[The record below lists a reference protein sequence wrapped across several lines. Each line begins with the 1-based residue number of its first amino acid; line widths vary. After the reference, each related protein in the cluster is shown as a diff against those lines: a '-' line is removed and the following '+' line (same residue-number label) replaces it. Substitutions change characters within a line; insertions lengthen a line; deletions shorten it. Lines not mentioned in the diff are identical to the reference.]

1 MAEDKYVTDD
11 EDIDMPEEE
20 RVRLKKI
27 IEKLM
32 ESGSFFVY
40 GDEDKTEETV
50 SFHGCERKKTCK
62 SICCSFI
69 FALTKEE
76 VKKGTIKWNQKRP
89 YFIAREKDGFC
100 PHLDR
105 KHLRCSIYNDRPKR
119 CRKYHCEKDPTVWR
133 DWDKGILN
141 PDVFNHL
148 PKKS

>member
-1 MAEDKYVTDD
+1 MAENKHIPAD
-11 EDIDMPEEE
+11 EDTMMPDEELAH
-20 RVRLKKI
+20 LKKL

-32 ESGSFFVY
+32 ESNSMFVY
-40 GDEDKTEETV
+40 GDEDNTEETDV
-50 SFHGCERKKTCK
+50 PYDCERKKDCR

-76 VKKGTIKWNQKRP
+76 VDKGIIKWNQKRP

-105 KHLRCSIYNDRPKR
+105 KHLLCSTYNDRPQR
-119 CRKYHCEKDPTVWR
+119 CRKYHCSSDPNVWL

-141 PDVFNHL
+141 STVFDHL
-148 PKKS
+148 PKKP